1 MTLADVEACARALHR
16 QHRAHLATLGYVVAQ
31 RYDDCDA
38 RTRAALR
45 ALVLRADAFAV
56 AA

>member
-38 RTRAALR
+38 RNRAALR
-45 ALVLRADAFAV
+45 ALVLRADAFATN
-56 AA
+56 